1 MASAALS
8 RSASLEA
15 RLSRIQAKHRRTTQQ
30 IESAVLHKASIAL
43 TAASFGALARN
54 SVPAEIK
61 GVPWK
66 LPLALVAQTIAAVSS
81 GAISTIAG
89 GIADASMAV
98 YTANAIANKNWVAG
112 EAAADGGAL

>member
-1 MASAALS
+1 MTALS
-8 RSASLEA
+8 RTAQLEH
-15 RLSRIQAKHRRTTQQ
+15 RLSNIARKHRQTTEQ
-30 IESAVLHKASIAL
+30 IETAVLHKASIAL

-54 SVPAEIK
+54 SISAEIK

-66 LPLALVAQTIAAVSS
+66 LPLALIAQTIAAVSS

-98 YTANAIANKNWVAG
+98 YTANAIATKNWVAG
-112 EAAADGGAL
+112 ETDAAGNL